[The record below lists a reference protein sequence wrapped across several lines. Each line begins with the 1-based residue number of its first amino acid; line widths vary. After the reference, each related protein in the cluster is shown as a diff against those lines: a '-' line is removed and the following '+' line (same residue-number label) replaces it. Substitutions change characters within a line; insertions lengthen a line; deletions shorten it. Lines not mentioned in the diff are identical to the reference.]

1 LTFKDFEN
9 LLVKD
14 FIIEKT
20 QTKWS
25 KNLTEGKINLLNEL
39 YTLKTTDNKRQLVYK
54 NNKLVET
61 KSYRINK
68 DKTIKVVLIIKKKFT
83 VNKDIA
89 ILYIS
94 LINM

>member
-1 LTFKDFEN
+1 MTFKDFEN

-25 KNLTEGKINLLNEL
+25 KNLTEGKIHLLNEL

-68 DKTIKVVLIIKKKFT
+68 DKTIKK
-83 VNKDIA
+83 
-89 ILYIS
+89 
-94 LINM
+94 